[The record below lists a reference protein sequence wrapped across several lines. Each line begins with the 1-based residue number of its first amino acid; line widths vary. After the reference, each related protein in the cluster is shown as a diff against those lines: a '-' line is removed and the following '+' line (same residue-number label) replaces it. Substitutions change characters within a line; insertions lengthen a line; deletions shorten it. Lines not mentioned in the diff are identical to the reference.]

1 MLTNSIPDTL
11 QILFLEGGDY
21 WNISM
26 IAVGLK
32 SLLPKVRKQVYL
44 NDFAIDQNDLIT
56 VIEHSYNTDELILWS
71 CTIGTL
77 DEKFTISSDIDF
89 KITYLDLFW
98 TARSTFAS
106 YLDHEKAEIF
116 FKALAKTKLKETLN
130 MLHVHQMFFYGPK
143 IQEICD
149 HNGFEIKV
157 VANHSPLF
165 PDK

>member
-56 VIEHSYNTDELILWS
+56 VIEHSYNTDELIL
-71 CTIGTL
+71 
-77 DEKFTISSDIDF
+77 
-89 KITYLDLFW
+89 
-98 TARSTFAS
+98 
-106 YLDHEKAEIF
+106 
-116 FKALAKTKLKETLN
+116 
-130 MLHVHQMFFYGPK
+130 
-143 IQEICD
+143 
-149 HNGFEIKV
+149 
-157 VANHSPLF
+157 
-165 PDK
+165 